1 MTPAGGGGGS
11 SPGEGAAANGPW
23 FTCLPGCETGVPCG
37 TGRHTVRWEAGSL
50 RLASHPDAEG
60 ELVLAALGGEKARCL
75 ELAEAWARHTSDL
88 SVLAIWP
95 RGPDDEITVGW
106 DDVIAAAQGG
116 FGPRPAPAPGLMRP
130 SQSGAAG
137 LRPVAVGPAGRPAR
151 GAGGGQ
157 AAAAA
162 ERDTGRPAP
171 PG

>member
-1 MTPAGGGGGS
+1 M
-11 SPGEGAAANGPW
+11 
-23 FTCLPGCETGVPCG
+23 PCG
-37 TGRHTVRWEAGSL
+37 AGRHTVRWEAGSL
-50 RLASHPDAEG
+50 RLDSHPDAEG

-116 FGPRPAPAPGLMRP
+116 FGPRPAPAPGLMSPPQPGPPQGRR
-130 SQSGAAG
+130 SRAAG
-137 LRPVAVGPAGRPAR
+137 WPAR

-162 ERDTGRPAP
+162 GRDTGRPAP

>member
-1 MTPAGGGGGS
+1 M
-11 SPGEGAAANGPW
+11 
-23 FTCLPGCETGVPCG
+23 PCG

-75 ELAEAWARHTSDL
+75 ELAEAWARHTGDL

-95 RGPDDEITVGW
+95 RGADDEITVGW
-106 DDVIAAAQGG
+106 DDVIAAGQAG
-116 FGPRPAPAPGLMRP
+116 FGPRPAAAPGVMSPPL
-130 SQSGAAG
+130 A
-137 LRPVAVGPAGRPAR
+137 AGRPGPRR
-151 GAGGGQ
+151 GRQ